1 MGNHRPCQ
9 SSLPPQREST
19 SPGHGIGLV
28 ATYPLLLYSPNP
40 PTISSET
47 RTMTSITFADT
58 LDRIESEY
66 DLTTLGEDSVKL
78 WVILPLLRRVGWND
92 ETSEVT
98 PEFPV
103 RGDKGDKVD
112 YALRVGGENR
122 IFVEAKAGKEDL
134 AQHEEQ
140 LEGYCNGIDVI
151 TFGVLT
157 NGRQWWALC
166 APPEKCGIGR
176 FTQFDITDE
185 PELVESVFQQFISRG
200 KLADARVLQD
210 TQAEARRQL
219 RNRRGEEAERKRMIA
234 AWNEFASDEQ
244 AQANFVADLAEQ
256 KGPRPDDS
264 HVLKF
269 LSSHFDLVNPIDTSC
284 NCRVRPESIT
294 FTVEGKQA
302 TRSGVEYWNQVL
314 LKVCQIMQQRHPDTF
329 INRISDIGQVWVL
342 NSKDAPNSAY
352 TQIGETE
359 IWIDTGGSA
368 DSIVRRSHRVLEQ
381 FEYPRES
388 LVIENRKCADHAI

>member
-103 RGDKGDKVD
+103 GTERVD
-112 YALRVGGENR
+112 YALRIGGENC
-122 IFVEAKAGKEDL
+122 IFLEAKAGSADL
-134 AQHEEQ
+134 AQHEKQ
-140 LEGYCNGIDVI
+140 LERYCRGTDV

-157 NGRQWWALC
+157 NGIQWRLYVS
-166 APPEKCGIGR
+166 PRKNTSIGR
-176 FTQFDITDE
+176 FTEFDINDELEEVEKAFRQFLSRDKMTDA
-185 PELVESVFQQFISRG
+185 QNRQR
-200 KLADARVLQD
+200 
-210 TQAEARRQL
+210 TQTEARRQL
-219 RNRRGEEAERKRMIA
+219 RNRRDEEAERKRMIA
-234 AWNEFASDEQ
+234 AWNEFASDKQ
-244 AQANFVADLAEQ
+244 AQVDFIARLAEQ
-256 KGPRPDDS
+256 RGPRPEDS

-269 LSSHFDLVNPIDTSC
+269 LSSYFDLVNPIDTSC
-284 NCRVRPESIT
+284 NCPVRPESFT
-294 FTVEGKQA
+294 FESQRKVEVKNWKQ
-302 TRSGVEYWNQVL
+302 VM
-314 LKVCQIMQQRHPDTF
+314 LKVCDLMRQRHPDTF
-329 INRISDIGQVWVL
+329 ADTIADIGTAWVEK
-342 NSKDAPNSAY
+342 SKHAPSDRF
-352 TQIGETE
+352 TQIGNSE
-359 IWIDTGGSA
+359 IWINAVGSA
-368 DSIVRRSHRVLEQ
+368 SKIRDMTNRVLKQ
-381 FEYPRES
+381 FGYPGE
-388 LVIENRKCADHAI
+388 LFIKKKKCPKHAT